1 MHNRPGSGGFA
12 VQATLAVAGLDFAYD
27 PIASRPGQHLGTL
40 IEPINP
46 WGQVPVPVLED
57 GTRITETA
65 AILLHLAAAEPTVRN
80 GPGLWVDNQPL
91 FVAVGSIFI
100 RQCV

>member
-1 MHNRPGSGGFA
+1 
-12 VQATLAVAGLDFAYD
+12 
-27 PIASRPGQHLGTL
+27 
-40 IEPINP
+40 
-46 WGQVPVPVLED
+46 VPVPVLED